1 MTPRPAE
8 TTNDPPETLGAPPT
22 DSLSA
27 LLAEHCARVGAEGGA
42 VITVADDGLVG
53 IPAIWPRPKGGD
65 EPPAWLTAALR
76 AAPGALRAAASV
88 DGAAGA
94 GVGGAATAMPLHE
107 PGALYGEP
115 PTRHVVLVPL
125 PEATGGSESQDRAPQ
140 GAECVSPRETNEKSG
155 AKSGFSGANRRQ
167 TSNSERINSGQQ
179 RGREGQNGGF
189 AGEKRDFAGA
199 AGGWGGPK
207 RGLGGQANGF
217 AGPAGA
223 WGGPKTPR
231 RGVLAMAMAGQ
242 EPAKLVEK
250 VVGVCVRVPAGRLY
264 ALQLAAQEGQNEA
277 RRAADTHAPAALAPA
292 LTLTSAVNDQ
302 DRFLAAAMALCN
314 ELAARFACERVS
326 LGLLRGRYV
335 RLAAMS
341 HTEKFSRRMQ
351 MVQIIEAAMEECLD
365 QDIEVVVPAP
375 ASAQFVCRSARELS
389 DRGTPRLAVLSL
401 PLRREGK
408 VLGAVCVERA
418 GDTPFAPAEVETM
431 RLACDLCTVR
441 LLDLRRRDRWIGAK
455 AASGARAGL
464 AAVVGPRHTWAK
476 VAAVLLIAAGVYIA
490 VASGDYRVDAP
501 FTFEAATRQ
510 IVPAPFEGE
519 VDSVE
524 AKLGDKVNA
533 GAVLATLKTLPLRRK
548 LDQARAGLYEHL
560 KQADAARSDKKW
572 ADAQMAAAQARQFQ
586 EQIAL
591 LTEQIEQATIKARI
605 DGTVIRGG
613 LDRFVGSSVEKGQ
626 VLFEIA
632 PLEDLR
638 AELLIPEDQ
647 VADLQAAMR
656 AGKVRAVLS
665 AGAYPDRPIEAVME
679 RVLPLA
685 EKIDGKVVFR
695 ARAVIAGEPQ
705 SRMTGREWIRPG
717 MEGAAHVSLGRR
729 NLAWI
734 WSRRIVNRLR
744 LWLWM

>member
-1 MTPRPAE
+1 
-8 TTNDPPETLGAPPT
+8 
-22 DSLSA
+22 
-27 LLAEHCARVGAEGGA
+27 LLAEHCARIGAEGGA
-42 VITVADDGLVG
+42 VITVAADGLVG
-53 IPAIWPRPKGGD
+53 IPAIWPRPKGND
-65 EPPAWLTAALR
+65 EPPAWLTAAMR
-76 AAPGALRAAASV
+76 AAPGALRAAASA
-88 DGAAGA
+88 DGAAAGDDERTDGSSTGGA
-94 GVGGAATAMPLHE
+94 AAGGGAATTIPLHE
-107 PGALYGEP
+107 AGALYGEP
-115 PTRHVVLVPL
+115 ARRHVVLVPL
-125 PEATGGSESQDRAPQ
+125 PA
-140 GAECVSPRETNEKSG
+140 
-155 AKSGFSGANRRQ
+155 
-167 TSNSERINSGQQ
+167 
-179 RGREGQNGGF
+179 
-189 AGEKRDFAGA
+189 AGA
-199 AGGWGGPK
+199 VSVAPAAGAP
-207 RGLGGQANGF
+207 APE
-217 AGPAGA
+217 AGPAWRPQAFENGDRHRQTA
-223 WGGPKTPR
+223 AEPVPVFKR
-231 RGVLAMAMAGQ
+231 ALLAMAMAGE
-242 EPAKLVEK
+242 EPAKLAEK
-250 VVGVCVRVPAGRLY
+250 VVGMVVRVPAGQLY
-264 ALQLAAQEGQNEA
+264 ALQLAAEEGQSET
-277 RRAADTHAPAALAPA
+277 RRAANTHAPAALAPA
-292 LTLTSAVNDQ
+292 LALTSAVNDQ
-302 DRFLAAAMALCN
+302 DHFLAAAMALCN
-314 ELAARFACERVS
+314 ELAAKFACERVS

-341 HTEKFSRRMQ
+341 HTEKFSRKMQ

-365 QDIEVVVPAP
+365 QDIEVVVPPP

-418 GDTPFAPAEVETM
+418 GDMPFAPAEVESL

-455 AASGARAGL
+455 AASGVRAGL
-464 AAVVGPRHTWAK
+464 AAIVGPRHTWAK
-476 VAAVLLIAAGVYIA
+476 VAAVLLIAAGIYVG

-524 AKLGDKVNA
+524 AKLGDKVKA
-533 GAVLATLKTLPLRRK
+533 GAVLATLKTLPLQRK

-605 DGTVIRGG
+605 DGAVIRGG

-632 PLEDLR
+632 PLENLR

-656 AGKVRAVLS
+656 AGEVRAVLAAS
-665 AGAYPDRPIEAVME
+665 AYPDRPIEAVLE
-679 RVLPLA
+679 RILPLA

-695 ARAVIAGEPQ
+695 ARAAIAGEPQ
-705 SRMTGREWIRPG
+705 SRMTGREWTRPG

-734 WSRRIVNRLR
+734 WSRRIVNKLR

>member
-1 MTPRPAE
+1 MGRREWESFAQMTPRPAE
-8 TTNDPPETLGAPPT
+8 TTNDPPETLGAAAADGSAAPVAG
-22 DSLSA
+22 LSA

-53 IPAIWPRPKGGD
+53 IPAIWPRPKGND
-65 EPPAWLTAALR
+65 EPPDWLTAALR
-76 AAPGALRAAASV
+76 AAPGVLRAAASA
-88 DGAAGA
+88 DGAAAGDDERTDGSPTGGA
-94 GVGGAATAMPLHE
+94 AAGGAATTIPLHE
-107 PGALYGEP
+107 AGALYGDQAR
-115 PTRHVVLVPL
+115 RHVVLVPL
-125 PEATGGSESQDRAPQ
+125 PAAGAVSVAP
-140 GAECVSPRETNEKSG
+140 A
-155 AKSGFSGANRRQ
+155 
-167 TSNSERINSGQQ
+167 
-179 RGREGQNGGF
+179 
-189 AGEKRDFAGA
+189 AGA
-199 AGGWGGPK
+199 AAPEAGSAWRP
-207 RGLGGQANGF
+207 QAPENGDRHRQTAAEPVPVF
-217 AGPAGA
+217 
-223 WGGPKTPR
+223 R
-231 RGVLAMAMAGQ
+231 RALLAMVLAGE
-242 EPAKLVEK
+242 EPAKLAGK
-250 VVGVCVRVPAGRLY
+250 VVGMVVRVPAGQLY
-264 ALQLAAQEGQNEA
+264 ALQLAAEEGQSDS
-277 RRAADTHAPAALAPA
+277 RRAGGAHSGEALAPA
-292 LTLTSAVNDQ
+292 LALTSAVNDQ
-302 DRFLAAAMALCN
+302 DHFLAAAMALCN

-335 RLAAMS
+335 HLAAMS
-341 HTEKFSRRMQ
+341 HTEKFSRKMQ
-351 MVQIIEAAMEECLD
+351 MVQLIEAVMEECLD
-365 QDIEVVVPAP
+365 QDIEVLVPPP

-408 VLGAVCVERA
+408 VLGAVCVERV

-455 AASGARAGL
+455 AASGVRAGL
-464 AAVVGPRHTWAK
+464 AAVVGPKHTWAK

-524 AKLGDKVNA
+524 AKLGDKVRA
-533 GAVLATLKTLPLRRK
+533 GAVLATLRTLPLQRK
-548 LDQARAGLYEHL
+548 LDQARAGLFEHL

-605 DGTVIRGG
+605 DGAVIRGG

-656 AGKVRAVLS
+656 AGKVRAVLAAS
-665 AGAYPDRPIEAVME
+665 AYPDRLIEAVLE
-679 RVLPLA
+679 RILPLA

-695 ARAVIAGEPQ
+695 ARALLSAKPQ
-705 SRMTGREWIRPG
+705 NAIHGREWIRPG

-729 NLAWI
+729 SLAWI